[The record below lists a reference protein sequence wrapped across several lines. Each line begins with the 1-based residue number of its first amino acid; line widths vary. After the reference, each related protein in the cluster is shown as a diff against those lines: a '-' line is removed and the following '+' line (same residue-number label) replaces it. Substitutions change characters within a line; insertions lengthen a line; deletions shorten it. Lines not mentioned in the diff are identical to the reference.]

1 MGGGSA
7 SVHAGIPPPQEQTP
21 PPEQTP
27 HRADT
32 PPPEQTPQEQTP
44 PTADPSGSRPP
55 RADTPPPPP
64 AKIMLGDTVNARAVR
79 ILLECKL
86 VNCNFRDNFVRLDIY
101 MTDLDYVRVEQQ
113 PSYTLAC
120 LLGECDFNVRFVSF
134 RVYKVQITFDYNFSH
149 KYLHYLLSICRRYW
163 RISGIISW
171 CQHLNSL
178 WISRLFTSRGGLL
191 PRYSKT
197 NEATATGALSLLWQH
212 RLQKGSK

>member
-1 MGGGSA
+1 M
-7 SVHAGIPPPQEQTP
+7 HAGIPPPQEQTP
-21 PPEQTP
+21 PL
-27 HRADT
+27 RADT
-32 PPPEQTPQEQTP
+32 PHSRHPPGQTPQEQTP
-44 PTADPSGSRPP
+44 PQQTPPGADPPGQ
-55 RADTPPPPP
+55 TPPPP

-171 CQHLNSL
+171 SQHLNSL
-178 WISRLFTSRGGLL
+178 
-191 PRYSKT
+191 
-197 NEATATGALSLLWQH
+197 
-212 RLQKGSK
+212 